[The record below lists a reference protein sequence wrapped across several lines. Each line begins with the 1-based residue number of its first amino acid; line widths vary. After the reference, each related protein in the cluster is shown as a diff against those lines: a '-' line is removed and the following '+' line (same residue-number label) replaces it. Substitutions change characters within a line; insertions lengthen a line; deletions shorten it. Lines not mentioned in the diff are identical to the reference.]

1 MSAAFSA
8 DPCRDRVVPLGHA
21 TVLIDVAGVRFLTDP
36 VVRKRVAF
44 LERVVPMPAVPAEID
59 AVLLSHLHHDH
70 CDLPSLRTL
79 LARSRTPTVIVA
91 PVGAGRFLR
100 RMLQREAVELAI
112 GEQLQ
117 VGPVV
122 VTATPAVHNGRR
134 GRYGTRAEAI
144 GFLIT
149 ASHGRTIYFAGDT
162 DLFPEMSS
170 LAPTVDVALLP
181 IWGWG
186 PRLGWGHL
194 DPVRAA
200 EATARLAPSCVVP
213 IHHGTF
219 LPIGLRAL
227 PVGVRTLTR
236 PAPEFSNAVVK
247 RQLDVTVST
256 HAWGEEV
263 RWTNQQA

>member
-1 MSAAFSA
+1 
-8 DPCRDRVVPLGHA
+8 
-21 TVLIDVAGVRFLTDP
+21 VLVDVAGVRFLTDP

-44 LERVVPMPAVPAEID
+44 LERVVPMPEVPAEID

-70 CDLPSLRTL
+70 CDLPSLRRL
-79 LARSRTPTVIVA
+79 LTGSSRPTVVVA
-91 PVGAGRFLR
+91 PVGSGAFLR
-100 RMLQREAVELAI
+100 RALHTDAVELSI
-112 GEQLQ
+112 GEPMQ
-117 VGPVV
+117 VGPVT

-144 GFLIT
+144 GFLLT
-149 ASHGRTIYFAGDT
+149 AGQGRTIYFAGDT
-162 DLFPEMSS
+162 DLFPEMSD
-170 LAPTVDVALLP
+170 LAPSVDVALLP

-236 PAPEFSNAVVK
+236 PAPEFSDAVM
-247 RQLDVTVST
+247 RRRLDVAVST
-256 HAWGEEV
+256 KAWGEDV
-263 RWTNQQA
+263 RWAHQQA

>member
-1 MSAAFSA
+1 MSASFSA
-8 DPCRDRVVPLGHA
+8 DETRDRVVPSGHA
-21 TVLIDVAGVRFLTDP
+21 TVLVDLAGVRFLTDP
-36 VVRKRVAF
+36 VIRKRVAF
-44 LERVVPMPAVPAEID
+44 LERVVPLPAVPSDID
-59 AVLLSHLHHDH
+59 AILLSHLHHDH

-79 LARSRTPTVIVA
+79 LARSGRPTVVVV
-91 PVGAGRFLR
+91 PVGSGAFLR
-100 RMLQREAVELAI
+100 RALRSDVVELAI
-112 GEQLQ
+112 GEQMQ
-117 VGPVV
+117 VGPVT

-144 GFLIT
+144 GFLLT
-149 ASHGRTIYFAGDT
+149 AGPGRTIYFAGDT
-162 DLFPEMSS
+162 DLFPEMSQ
-170 LAPTVDVALLP
+170 LAPAVDVALLP

-236 PAPEFSNAVVK
+236 PAADFSEAVS
-247 RQLDVTVST
+247 RRHLDVAVST
-256 HAWGEEV
+256 QPWGEEV
-263 RWTNQQA
+263 RWAHQQA